1 MTGHRHHG
9 DDDPTQ
15 TSVQHTHLAGHLV
28 IGYGPACYKD
38 HDLSLWQQL
47 REVLHEL
54 RAELRPEAIAARLDA
69 WAERQQ
75 R

>member
-1 MTGHRHHG
+1 MSGHHHHG

-15 TSVQHTHLAGHLV
+15 TSVQHTHRGPHFV
-28 IGYGPACYKD
+28 IGYGPACYDD

-54 RAELRPEAIAARLDA
+54 RPEAIAARLDA
-69 WAERQQ
+69 WVERQQ